1 MWPVAVF
8 LMIVVAF
15 YWIMFCVTIAAWL
28 KALVHLLKGNFIR
41 CALWL
46 NVGGWMLFWWYDRP
60 RSWDDFMP
68 TAAFLVGV
76 GVLAAFMRY
85 RRQQQRAVQA
95 VTPFEPTGAQYQYQT
110 RHQPARGPPCGA
122 R

>member
-46 NVGGWMLFWWYDRP
+46 NVG
-60 RSWDDFMP
+60 
-68 TAAFLVGV
+68 V
-76 GVLAAFMRY
+76 
-85 RRQQQRAVQA
+85 
-95 VTPFEPTGAQYQYQT
+95 
-110 RHQPARGPPCGA
+110 
-122 R
+122 